1 MKTKIL
7 FFLFFST
14 FSFSIFAAPITI
26 AIDPG
31 HGGKD
36 PGAIGRNLGIY
47 EKNVT
52 LSIAKELKALLDK
65 DPHFRGVLTRKSD
78 YYISVPERSE
88 IARKFKANYLISI
101 HADSS
106 ESPDRRGASVW
117 VLSNRRANDEMG
129 QWLEDDEKRS
139 ELLGGAGK
147 VLSHNNDKYL
157 DQTVLDLQFGHSQRT
172 GYVLGEHILHH
183 FAKVTTLSRSTPQH
197 ASLGVLRSPD
207 IPSVLVETGFLSN
220 SEEEKKLNSQTYR
233 RRIAYMIYEGLVA
246 FHSGKTN
253 TLVKDNLVQNIKQN
267 DIKKSGKNNRTSEQ
281 NINEDNIKD
290 SGIRHIVKK
299 GESLGSLSNK
309 YHVKV
314 SDIIKLNQLKRKTLW
329 LNESIKIPDNVE
341 IKNKSL
347 TIKEND
353 FHKKQNSLVNN
364 TNKDLKKEKNTQT
377 NNQKNIIPFYH
388 KVTKNQTLYAISRE
402 YNIPVNILLSLNP
415 HLKNGKVI
423 TGQKIKLRE
432 K

>member
-106 ESPDRRGASVW
+106 KSPDRRGASVW

-157 DQTVLDLQFGHSQRT
+157 DQTVLDLQFRHSQRT

-377 NNQKNIIPFYH
+377 NNQKNIIPLYH
-388 KVTKNQTLYAISRE
+388 K
-402 YNIPVNILLSLNP
+402 
-415 HLKNGKVI
+415 
-423 TGQKIKLRE
+423 
-432 K
+432 

>member
-106 ESPDRRGASVW
+106 KSPDRRGASVW

-353 FHKKQNSLVNN
+353 FHKK
-364 TNKDLKKEKNTQT
+364 
-377 NNQKNIIPFYH
+377 
-388 KVTKNQTLYAISRE
+388 
-402 YNIPVNILLSLNP
+402 
-415 HLKNGKVI
+415 
-423 TGQKIKLRE
+423 
-432 K
+432 

>member
-106 ESPDRRGASVW
+106 KSPDRRGASVW

-377 NNQKNIIPFYH
+377 NNQKNIIPLYH
-388 KVTKNQTLYAISRE
+388 KVTKKQTLYAISRE

>member
-106 ESPDRRGASVW
+106 KSPDRRGASVW

-377 NNQKNIIPFYH
+377 NNQ
-388 KVTKNQTLYAISRE
+388 
-402 YNIPVNILLSLNP
+402 
-415 HLKNGKVI
+415 
-423 TGQKIKLRE
+423 
-432 K
+432 